1 MVRDLIAA
9 SVLAGAAVVVA
20 AGPGGALATEPS
32 PATPSLRVEEKA
44 IDVGD
49 VVVGKEGVAVFVFH
63 NDGDKDVRILRAKP
77 S

>member
-1 MVRDLIAA
+1 MVRDFVAA
-9 SVLAGAAVVVA
+9 SVLAGAALVLA
-20 AGPGGALATEPS
+20 SGPGLAQAADPKPEESTF
-32 PATPSLRVEEKA
+32 RVEQES

-49 VVVGKEGVAVFVFH
+49 VVVGQEGVGVFVFH